1 MCVKLIQ
8 FILCLIISWQY
19 NYRHIYQ
26 LIEWDTT
33 CTAAYGGNYND
44 TTHSCQ
50 CGSSESCLTKWNTAP
65 FCDNQAGVCK
75 CSSDIKACLNQGE
88 TCVGGKCMCGSQ
100 DSCDGN
106 PSAPY
111 CDPDNSV
118 CKCSEIRD
126 ACSTSG
132 ETCKMGECHC
142 GDGKGCENNSS
153 APYCD
158 LTNSICRCSE
168 QIEACD
174 AGKENC
180 IDGIC
185 KNIGKL
191 IDINQ
196 QPM

>member
-1 MCVKLIQ
+1 
-8 FILCLIISWQY
+8 
-19 NYRHIYQ
+19 
-26 LIEWDTT
+26 
-33 CTAAYGGNYND
+33 
-44 TTHSCQ
+44 
-50 CGSSESCLTKWNTAP
+50 
-65 FCDNQAGVCK
+65 
-75 CSSDIKACLNQGE
+75 
-88 TCVGGKCMCGSQ
+88 MCGSQ

-111 CDPDNSV
+111 CDPENSV
-118 CKCSEIRD
+118 CKCSAIRD

-142 GDGKGCENNSS
+142 GDGRSCENNSS

-191 IDINQ
+191 TDINQ